1 MPAVREKTFTLLV
14 SKLAASLSAGSRAGA
29 QQHTALSVLGVL
41 AKRSPEAL
49 GTEAPAIIKQVTNP
63 HPNP

>member
-1 MPAVREKTFTLLV
+1 MPAVREKTFALLV
-14 SKLAASLSAGSRAGA
+14 SKLAAALSAGSRAGP

-49 GTEAPAIIKQVTNP
+49 GAEAPAIIKQVTS
-63 HPNP
+63 PNPEP